1 LAPGLG
7 DEPPISVEPVQERPF
22 PNENSASGPADD
34 EPFRLEQADGLADG
48 LVSCAVA
55 LDQFAFGRQLVPRCE
70 HLPVDMGPQL
80 VGDLPIRRSWIG
92 RIDAHV
98 GKVSP

>member
-7 DEPPISVEPVQERPF
+7 DEAPISVEPVQERPF
-22 PNENSASGPADD
+22 PNEYPASGPADD

-55 LDQFAFGRQLVPRCE
+55 LDQFTFGRQLVPRCE
-70 HLPVDMGPQL
+70 RMNDRSGVAFRAARVESAVPQAKA
-80 VGDLPIRRSWIG
+80 S
-92 RIDAHV
+92 
-98 GKVSP
+98 